1 MSTHVYYDVA
11 KTQVTFSKRPREDL
25 GVCIGSVDG
34 PVVNPNFLVTGL
46 LKQHGIVARGLI
58 VITTPLE

>member
-1 MSTHVYYDVA
+1 MSTLVYYDAA
-11 KTQVTFSKRPREDL
+11 KTQVTFSKRTREDL

-46 LKQHGIVARGLI
+46 LKQKGIVPRGLI
-58 VITTPLE
+58 IISTPLE